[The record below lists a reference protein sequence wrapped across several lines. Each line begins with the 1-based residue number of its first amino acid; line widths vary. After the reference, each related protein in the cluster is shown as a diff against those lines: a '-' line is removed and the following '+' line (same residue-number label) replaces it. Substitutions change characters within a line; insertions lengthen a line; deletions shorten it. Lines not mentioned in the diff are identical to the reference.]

1 MRPLTD
7 FVATL
12 GSEWGE
18 WIVIGSALGMALA
31 AAVMVFA

>member
-1 MRPLTD
+1 MRPLTNL
-7 FVATL
+7 VAML
-12 GSEWGE
+12 SVEWAQ